1 MTELKKLEQELSEK
15 EKIFDEKYISGKGDY
30 LSEEAEKMSHD
41 IWRLRSK
48 IADLKE
54 KKEKTADELFEEL
67 GYEKYDNHPEQDFP
81 PEPNMFTTQ
90 DVRRLYYE
98 QTGVLENGMKGLE
111 HIEFDL
117 IKKNVVCWAIINNRF
132 VIVPLNMKELQA
144 INKKCQGLGWI
155 E

>member
-15 EKIFDEKYISGKGDY
+15 EKIIDERYISGKGDY

-67 GYEKYDNHPEQDFP
+67 EYEKYDK
-81 PEPNMFTTQ
+81 
-90 DVRRLYYE
+90 VYYW
-98 QTGVLENGMKGLE
+98 
-111 HIEFDL
+111 
-117 IKKNVVCWAIINNRF
+117 KKNTRYNIW
-132 VIVPLNMKELQA
+132 L
-144 INKKCQGLGWI
+144 
-155 E
+155 